1 VTTLYATQPR
11 EAPSAAAFAT
21 APSGTYAVIVAV
33 FCGLLLISN
42 IAATKTITVVDGL
55 PAFVGGGIFTDGGA
69 FLFPL
74 TYIVGDVLAEVYG
87 LRQAK
92 RAIWVGFALGALASL
107 TFLAVG
113 AAPPGPGYEN
123 QEAFV
128 AVLGFVPRI
137 VLASLSGY
145 LAGQFLN
152 AYVVVKI
159 KERTKERHLWARLIG
174 STVVGEFADTA
185 LFCFIAFV
193 GVFPTWGGLISYA
206 VAGYVYK
213 VMVEV
218 IMLPVTY
225 AVIKAI
231 KKREPGYT
239 AATSDRGAP
248 VRQMRLVV
256 AVEDY
261 HSAVRFYRDELGLV
275 AEETY
280 DGENGAQVMIL
291 GAGRATLE
299 LSNRPQIDL
308 IDTVEVGRTGVSGKY
323 RIAFEVDDSA
333 GVAKRLTDAGAEVI
347 APPTVTP
354 WRSLN
359 ARLQG
364 PADLQ
369 LTIFPNSRHVI
380 DQVIIATRTLL
391 TASPWRPRGRSS
403 AQGHECERKGGPR
416 PSIRGL
422 VRRYAALGSHTRSM
436 ADSGAVRQDLRSKI
450 NRATTSRAHEINQ
463 IQVVRSTSG
472 PAGHRTWK
480 LTLPSVACAI
490 SVSNTLPPVRL
501 NSHAYQKVTATVV
514 AISGRLRSNCGMKT
528 SGRCQPAISSPSTAV
543 DARGDH
549 FDCSRG

>member
-1 VTTLYATQPR
+1 MTTLHDTQQR
-11 EAPSAAAFAT
+11 ESSSSVSFVT

-55 PAFVGGGIFTDGGA
+55 PEFLGGGIFTDGGA

-123 QEAFV
+123 QEAFL

-137 VLASLSGY
+137 VLASLAGY
-145 LAGQFLN
+145 LAGQLLN

-193 GVFPTWGGLISYA
+193 GVFPTWGSLISYA
-206 VAGYVYK
+206 IAGYFYK

-218 IMLPVTY
+218 ILLPVTY
-225 AVIKAI
+225 GVIRAI
-231 KKREPGYT
+231 KKREPGY
-239 AATSDRGAP
+239 APHPRIDGA
-248 VRQMRLVV
+248 VQQLRVVV
-256 AVEDY
+256 AVDDY
-261 HSAVRFYRDELGLV
+261 DSAVRFYRDDLGLSL
-275 AEETY
+275 EETY
-280 DGENGAQVMIL
+280 DGENGAKVMIL

-299 LSNRPQIDL
+299 LSNRAQIDL
-308 IDTVEVGRTGVSGKY
+308 IDSVEVGRTGVSGKY
-323 RIAFEVDDSA
+323 RLAFEVADSA
-333 GVAKRLTDAGAEVI
+333 GVTNRLVSAGAELI

-364 PADLQ
+364 PGDVQ
-369 LTIFPNSRHVI
+369 LTIFTEQAP
-380 DQVIIATRTLL
+380 
-391 TASPWRPRGRSS
+391 
-403 AQGHECERKGGPR
+403 
-416 PSIRGL
+416 PS
-422 VRRYAALGSHTRSM
+422 
-436 ADSGAVRQDLRSKI
+436 Q
-450 NRATTSRAHEINQ
+450 
-463 IQVVRSTSG
+463 
-472 PAGHRTWK
+472 
-480 LTLPSVACAI
+480 
-490 SVSNTLPPVRL
+490 
-501 NSHAYQKVTATVV
+501 
-514 AISGRLRSNCGMKT
+514 
-528 SGRCQPAISSPSTAV
+528 
-543 DARGDH
+543 
-549 FDCSRG
+549 

>member
-1 VTTLYATQPR
+1 MTTLHDNRQR
-11 EAPSAAAFAT
+11 DSSSAVSFAT

-42 IAATKTITVVDGL
+42 IAATKTITIVDGL
-55 PAFVGGGIFTDGGA
+55 PEFLGGGIFTDGGA

-123 QEAFV
+123 QEAFL

-137 VLASLSGY
+137 VLASLAGY
-145 LAGQFLN
+145 LAGQLLN

-218 IMLPVTY
+218 ILLPVTY

-231 KKREPGYT
+231 KKREPGYAVQSGV
-239 AATSDRGAP
+239 AAA
-248 VRQMRLVV
+248 VHQMRLVV
-256 AVEDY
+256 AVADY
-261 HSAVRFYRDELGLV
+261 DAAVRFYRDELGLV
-275 AEETY
+275 LEETY

-323 RIAFEVDDSA
+323 RVAFEVDDSSS
-333 GVAKRLTDAGAEVI
+333 VTDRLVSAGAELI
-347 APPTVTP
+347 APPTITP

-364 PADLQ
+364 PGEVQ
-369 LTIFPNSRHVI
+369 LTIF
-380 DQVIIATRTLL
+380 TEL
-391 TASPWRPRGRSS
+391 
-403 AQGHECERKGGPR
+403 GPP
-416 PSIRGL
+416 PS
-422 VRRYAALGSHTRSM
+422 
-436 ADSGAVRQDLRSKI
+436 Q
-450 NRATTSRAHEINQ
+450 
-463 IQVVRSTSG
+463 
-472 PAGHRTWK
+472 
-480 LTLPSVACAI
+480 
-490 SVSNTLPPVRL
+490 
-501 NSHAYQKVTATVV
+501 
-514 AISGRLRSNCGMKT
+514 
-528 SGRCQPAISSPSTAV
+528 
-543 DARGDH
+543 
-549 FDCSRG
+549 

>member
-1 VTTLYATQPR
+1 MTTLHDTQQR
-11 EAPSAAAFAT
+11 DSSSAVSFAT

-55 PAFVGGGIFTDGGA
+55 PEFLGGGIFTDGGA

-92 RAIWVGFALGALASL
+92 RAIWVGFALGAVASL

-123 QEAFV
+123 QEAFL

-137 VLASLSGY
+137 VLASLAGY
-145 LAGQFLN
+145 LAGQLLN

-206 VAGYVYK
+206 VAGYIYK

-218 IMLPVTY
+218 ILLPVTY
-225 AVIKAI
+225 AVIRAI
-231 KKREPGYT
+231 KKREPGYAVQSGLG
-239 AATSDRGAP
+239 AA

-256 AVEDY
+256 AVDDY
-261 HSAVRFYRDELGLV
+261 DPAVRFYRDELGLV
-275 AEETY
+275 LEETY
-280 DGENGAQVMIL
+280 NGENGAQVMIL

-323 RIAFEVDDSA
+323 RVAFEVADSES
-333 GVAKRLTDAGAEVI
+333 VTNRLVTAGAELI
-347 APPTVTP
+347 APPTITP

-364 PADLQ
+364 PGEVQ
-369 LTIFPNSRHVI
+369 LTIF
-380 DQVIIATRTLL
+380 TEL
-391 TASPWRPRGRSS
+391 
-403 AQGHECERKGGPR
+403 GP
-416 PSIRGL
+416 
-422 VRRYAALGSHTRSM
+422 
-436 ADSGAVRQDLRSKI
+436 
-450 NRATTSRAHEINQ
+450 
-463 IQVVRSTSG
+463 
-472 PAGHRTWK
+472 
-480 LTLPSVACAI
+480 
-490 SVSNTLPPVRL
+490 
-501 NSHAYQKVTATVV
+501 
-514 AISGRLRSNCGMKT
+514 
-528 SGRCQPAISSPSTAV
+528 SPSQ
-543 DARGDH
+543 
-549 FDCSRG
+549 

>member
-1 VTTLYATQPR
+1 VTTLHENQHR
-11 EAPSAAAFAT
+11 EASSTVSFAT
-21 APSGTYAVIVAV
+21 APSATYAVIVAV

-55 PAFVGGGIFTDGGA
+55 PAAVGGGIFTDGGA

-123 QEAFV
+123 QEAFL

-145 LAGQFLN
+145 LVGQFLN

-218 IMLPVTY
+218 ILLPVTY
-225 AVIKAI
+225 AVIRAI
-231 KKREPGYT
+231 KKREPGY
-239 AATSDRGAP
+239 AAAP
-248 VRQMRLVV
+248 SHNGTPVHQMRLVV
-256 AVEDY
+256 AVDDY
-261 HSAVRFYRDELGLV
+261 DDAVRFYRDELGLV
-275 AEETY
+275 VEETY
-280 DGENGAQVMIL
+280 EGENGARVMIL
-291 GAGRATLE
+291 GSGRATLE

-323 RIAFEVDDSA
+323 RLAFEVDDSA
-333 GVAKRLTDAGAEVI
+333 SVTNRLVSAGAELI

-364 PADLQ
+364 PDEVQ
-369 LTIFPNSRHVI
+369 LTIFTELG
-380 DQVIIATRTLL
+380 AT
-391 TASPWRPRGRSS
+391 
-403 AQGHECERKGGPR
+403 E
-416 PSIRGL
+416 
-422 VRRYAALGSHTRSM
+422 
-436 ADSGAVRQDLRSKI
+436 
-450 NRATTSRAHEINQ
+450 
-463 IQVVRSTSG
+463 
-472 PAGHRTWK
+472 
-480 LTLPSVACAI
+480 
-490 SVSNTLPPVRL
+490 
-501 NSHAYQKVTATVV
+501 
-514 AISGRLRSNCGMKT
+514 
-528 SGRCQPAISSPSTAV
+528 
-543 DARGDH
+543 DARSDH
-549 FDCSRG
+549 DNTDKH

>member
-1 VTTLYATQPR
+1 VTTLHDTQQR
-11 EAPSAAAFAT
+11 ESSSSVSFVT

-55 PAFVGGGIFTDGGA
+55 PEFLGGGIFTDGGA

-74 TYIVGDVLAEVYG
+74 TYIIGDVLAEVYG

-123 QEAFV
+123 QEAFL

-137 VLASLSGY
+137 VLASLAGY
-145 LAGQFLN
+145 LAGQLLN

-193 GVFPTWGGLISYA
+193 GVFPTWGSLISYA
-206 VAGYVYK
+206 IAGYFYK

-218 IMLPVTY
+218 ILLPVTY
-225 AVIKAI
+225 AVIRAI
-231 KKREPGYT
+231 KKREPGY
-239 AATSDRGAP
+239 APHPRIDGA
-248 VRQMRLVV
+248 VQQLRVVV
-256 AVEDY
+256 AVDDY
-261 HSAVRFYRDELGLV
+261 DSAVRFYRDDLGLSL
-275 AEETY
+275 EETY
-280 DGENGAQVMIL
+280 DGENGAKVMIL

-299 LSNRPQIDL
+299 LSNRAQIDL
-308 IDTVEVGRTGVSGKY
+308 IDSVEVGRTGVSGKY
-323 RIAFEVDDSA
+323 RLAFEVADSA
-333 GVAKRLTDAGAEVI
+333 GVTNRLVSAGAELI

-364 PADLQ
+364 PGDVQ
-369 LTIFPNSRHVI
+369 LTIF
-380 DQVIIATRTLL
+380 TE
-391 TASPWRPRGRSS
+391 
-403 AQGHECERKGGPR
+403 QGP
-416 PSIRGL
+416 PS
-422 VRRYAALGSHTRSM
+422 
-436 ADSGAVRQDLRSKI
+436 Q
-450 NRATTSRAHEINQ
+450 
-463 IQVVRSTSG
+463 
-472 PAGHRTWK
+472 
-480 LTLPSVACAI
+480 
-490 SVSNTLPPVRL
+490 
-501 NSHAYQKVTATVV
+501 
-514 AISGRLRSNCGMKT
+514 
-528 SGRCQPAISSPSTAV
+528 
-543 DARGDH
+543 
-549 FDCSRG
+549 

>member
-1 VTTLYATQPR
+1 MTTLHARPR
-11 EAPSAAAFAT
+11 EAPSTASYAS

-55 PAFVGGGIFTDGGA
+55 PDFVGGGIFTDGGA

-87 LRQAK
+87 FRQAK

-137 VLASLSGY
+137 VLASLCGY
-145 LAGQFLN
+145 LAGQILN

-174 STVVGEFADTA
+174 STVVGEFADTM

-193 GVFPTWGGLISYA
+193 GVFPSWGSLISYA
-206 VAGYVYK
+206 IAGYVYK
-213 VMVEV
+213 VLVEV
-218 IMLPVTY
+218 ILLPATY
-225 AVIKAI
+225 AVIRAI
-231 KKREPGYT
+231 KIREPSY
-239 AATSDRGAP
+239 AAAPAGNRTP

-256 AVEDY
+256 AVDDY
-261 HSAVRFYRDELGLV
+261 DAAVRFYRDELGLV
-275 AEETY
+275 LEETF
-280 DGENGAQVMIL
+280 DAENGAQVMIL

-323 RIAFEVDDSA
+323 RVAFEVDDSA
-333 GVAKRLTDAGAEVI
+333 GVTERLTAAGAELI
-347 APPTVTP
+347 APPTETP

-359 ARLQG
+359 SRLLG
-364 PADLQ
+364 PADVQ
-369 LTIFPNSRHVI
+369 LTIF
-380 DQVIIATRTLL
+380 TEL
-391 TASPWRPRGRSS
+391 AS
-403 AQGHECERKGGPR
+403 A
-416 PSIRGL
+416 
-422 VRRYAALGSHTRSM
+422 
-436 ADSGAVRQDLRSKI
+436 SK
-450 NRATTSRAHEINQ
+450 
-463 IQVVRSTSG
+463 
-472 PAGHRTWK
+472 
-480 LTLPSVACAI
+480 
-490 SVSNTLPPVRL
+490 
-501 NSHAYQKVTATVV
+501 
-514 AISGRLRSNCGMKT
+514 
-528 SGRCQPAISSPSTAV
+528 
-543 DARGDH
+543 D
-549 FDCSRG
+549 

>member
-1 VTTLYATQPR
+1 MTTLHDTQQR
-11 EAPSAAAFAT
+11 EDSTVSFAT
-21 APSGTYAVIVAV
+21 APSGTYAVVMAV

-55 PAFVGGGIFTDGGA
+55 PAFLGGGIFTDGGA

-123 QEAFV
+123 QDAFL

-145 LAGQFLN
+145 LVGQFLN

-206 VAGYVYK
+206 IAGYVYK

-218 IMLPVTY
+218 ILLPATY
-225 AVIKAI
+225 AVIRAI
-231 KKREPGYT
+231 KKREPGYAT
-239 AATSDRGAP
+239 QAAEGAA

-256 AVEDY
+256 AVDDY
-261 HSAVRFYRDELGLV
+261 DAAVRFYRDELGLV
-275 AEETY
+275 LEETY
-280 DGENGAQVMIL
+280 DAENGAKVMIL

-299 LSNRPQIDL
+299 LSNRAQVDL
-308 IDTVEVGRTGVSGKY
+308 IDTVEVGRIGVSGKY
-323 RIAFEVDDSA
+323 RVAFEVDDSA
-333 GVAKRLTDAGAEVI
+333 SVTDRLISAGAGLI

-364 PADLQ
+364 PAEVQ
-369 LTIFPNSRHVI
+369 LTIFTELG
-380 DQVIIATRTLL
+380 AT
-391 TASPWRPRGRSS
+391 
-403 AQGHECERKGGPR
+403 ED
-416 PSIRGL
+416 
-422 VRRYAALGSHTRSM
+422 VGSDH
-436 ADSGAVRQDLRSKI
+436 D
-450 NRATTSRAHEINQ
+450 
-463 IQVVRSTSG
+463 
-472 PAGHRTWK
+472 
-480 LTLPSVACAI
+480 
-490 SVSNTLPPVRL
+490 NTDK
-501 NSHAYQKVTATVV
+501 A
-514 AISGRLRSNCGMKT
+514 
-528 SGRCQPAISSPSTAV
+528 
-543 DARGDH
+543 
-549 FDCSRG
+549 

>member
-1 VTTLYATQPR
+1 MRKKRPKSTPVGSLRVTTLSTAQPR
-11 EAPSAAAFAT
+11 EARATASFAT

-92 RAIWVGFALGALASL
+92 RAIWVGFALGALASV

-137 VLASLSGY
+137 VIASLAGY
-145 LAGQFLN
+145 LAGQMLN

-193 GVFPTWGGLISYA
+193 GVFPTWSGLISYA

-213 VMVEV
+213 VLVEV

-225 AVIKAI
+225 AVIRAI
-231 KKREPGYT
+231 KKREPGY
-239 AATSDRGAP
+239 AASRAQGDSP

-256 AVEDY
+256 ALDDDY
-261 HSAVRFYRDELGLV
+261 DRAVRFYRDELGLI
-275 AEETY
+275 AEENY

-308 IDTVEVGRTGVSGKY
+308 IDTVEVGRTKVSGKY
-323 RIAFEVDDSA
+323 RLAFEVDDSA
-333 GVAKRLTDAGAEVI
+333 SVTRRLTAAGAELI

-354 WRSLN
+354 WHSRN
-359 ARLQG
+359 ARLHG
-364 PADLQ
+364 PGDVQ
-369 LTIFPNSRHVI
+369 LTIFTELDADESGSDH
-380 DQVIIATRTLL
+380 DDTG
-391 TASPWRPRGRSS
+391 SP
-403 AQGHECERKGGPR
+403 
-416 PSIRGL
+416 
-422 VRRYAALGSHTRSM
+422 
-436 ADSGAVRQDLRSKI
+436 
-450 NRATTSRAHEINQ
+450 
-463 IQVVRSTSG
+463 
-472 PAGHRTWK
+472 
-480 LTLPSVACAI
+480 
-490 SVSNTLPPVRL
+490 
-501 NSHAYQKVTATVV
+501 
-514 AISGRLRSNCGMKT
+514 
-528 SGRCQPAISSPSTAV
+528 
-543 DARGDH
+543 
-549 FDCSRG
+549 